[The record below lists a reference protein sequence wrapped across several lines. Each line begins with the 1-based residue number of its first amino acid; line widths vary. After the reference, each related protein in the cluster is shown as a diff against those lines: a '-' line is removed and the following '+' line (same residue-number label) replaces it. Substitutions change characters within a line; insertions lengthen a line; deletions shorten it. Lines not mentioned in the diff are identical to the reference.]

1 MVKIRDSLLERE
13 QKQSRDD
20 RVFILVLAFLTTIL
34 LVMYILFTHVFFFV
48 LVDGAS
54 MNNTLQ
60 HGDGLIAN
68 SLAKVDRGDVVIIQK
83 GNKLIIKRVIAL
95 EGDIVRIDNL
105 SHKVYITGKDGV
117 ERELKED
124 YILSSTTADY
134 GTTQWLVGKN
144 EVFYMGD
151 NRRKDKSEDSRLNGC
166 CSLGDVVGVVS
177 DFSIRIKGFTTWL
190 FKITGANVVE

>member
-1 MVKIRDSLLERE
+1 
-13 QKQSRDD
+13 
-20 RVFILVLAFLTTIL
+20 
-34 LVMYILFTHVFFFV
+34 MYILFTHVFFFV

-60 HGDGLIAN
+60 HGDGLIVN

-117 ERELKED
+117 ERELKEE
-124 YILSSTTADY
+124 YISSSTSADY

-151 NRRKDKSEDSRLNGC
+151 NRENSEDSRKNGC
-166 CSLGDVVGVVS
+166 CSLEDVVGVVS
-177 DFSIRIKGFTTWL
+177 DYSIRIKGFTTWL
-190 FKITGANVVE
+190 FKITGGHVAES

>member
-151 NRRKDKSEDSRLNGC
+151 NRENSEDSRKNGC
-166 CSLGDVVGVVS
+166 CLLENVIGVVG
-177 DFSIRIKGFTTWL
+177 DFSIQIKGFTTWL
-190 FKITGANVVE
+190 FKITGGHVAE